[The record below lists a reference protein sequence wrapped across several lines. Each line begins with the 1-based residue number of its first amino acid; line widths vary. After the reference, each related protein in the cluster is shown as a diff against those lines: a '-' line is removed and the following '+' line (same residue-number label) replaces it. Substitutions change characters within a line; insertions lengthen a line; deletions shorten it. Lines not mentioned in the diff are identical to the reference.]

1 MRNELIKHGF
11 IANGSFS
18 VLNVIYE
25 QPFCVYNNVSLLNT
39 VGGGIAISVLIV
51 SYRMQEL
58 QDIVLSDIMYKSA
71 LPGTIQAG
79 W

>member
-51 SYRMQEL
+51 SYRM
-58 QDIVLSDIMYKSA
+58 
-71 LPGTIQAG
+71 
-79 W
+79 